1 MIFKVKCYQ
10 YYFVQLEG
18 DFLANF
24 KIRNV
29 VEEDFIAISHIAE
42 KCSPMTTERNSI
54 YHTFTKFFKN
64 TSLVLEDVDDKSI
77 KGFLLGF
84 ISQDDPQNAYIH
96 LLCLDKSLRGN
107 GIGLSIVDHFIHL
120 VCAMGSKKVSLICK
134 PYNQT
139 AIKFYKKIGF
149 ISESSDK
156 TVEVDGLNVYKCYD
170 GPGDDKIVFYKLI

>member
-1 MIFKVKCYQ
+1 M
-10 YYFVQLEG
+10 
-18 DFLANF
+18 ANF

-29 VEEDFIAISHIAE
+29 VEEDFLAISNIAE

-64 TSLVLEDVDDKSI
+64 TSLVLEDIDNKSI

-84 ISQDDPQNAYIH
+84 ISQDNPQNAYIH

-107 GIGLSIVDHFIHL
+107 GIGMSIVDHFISL
-120 VCAMGSKKVSLICK
+120 VYAMGSKKVSLICK

-149 ISESSDK
+149 NSESSDK
-156 TVEVDGLNVYKCYD
+156 TVEIDDLHVYKDYD
-170 GPGDDKIVFYKLI
+170 GPGEDKIVFYKLI

>member
-42 KCSPMTTERNSI
+42 NCSPMTTERNSI

-84 ISQDDPQNAYIH
+84 ISQDDPENAYIH

-107 GIGLSIVDHFIHL
+107 GIGLSIVDHFI
-120 VCAMGSKKVSLICK
+120 SI
-134 PYNQT
+134 
-139 AIKFYKKIGF
+139 
-149 ISESSDK
+149 
-156 TVEVDGLNVYKCYD
+156 
-170 GPGDDKIVFYKLI
+170 

>member
-1 MIFKVKCYQ
+1 
-10 YYFVQLEG
+10 
-18 DFLANF
+18 LANF

-42 KCSPMTTERNSI
+42 NCSPMTTERNSI
-54 YHTFTKFFKN
+54 YHTFTKFFN
-64 TSLVLEDVDDKSI
+64 DTSLVLEDDEDESI

-84 ISQDDPQNAYIH
+84 ISQNDPENAYIH
-96 LLCLDKSLRGN
+96 LLCLENSLRGN
-107 GIGLSIVDHFIHL
+107 GIGLVS
-120 VCAMGSKKVSLICK
+120 ARGSRKVSLICK

-156 TVEVDGLNVYKCYD
+156 TVAIDGLHIYEDYD
-170 GPGDDKIVFYKLI
+170 GPGEDKIIFYKLI